1 MSKWIVRVNETIDYG
16 YEVEATSE
24 ADAFDKFHRL
34 DEDELEVALKW
45 KESVGFEAPW
55 TAEEQEEPALKEAK

>member
-1 MSKWIVRVNETIDYG
+1 MSKWIVRINETIEWA

-45 KESVGFEAPW
+45 KESAGFEAPW
-55 TAEEQEEPALKEAK
+55 TAEEDTDVR

>member
-24 ADAFDKFHRL
+24 ADAFDKFYRL
-34 DEDELEVALKW
+34 DGDQRAVALKW

-55 TAEEQEEPALKEAK
+55 TAERSEDQ

>member
-24 ADAFDKFHRL
+24 AEAFDKFYRL

-55 TAEEQEEPALKEAK
+55 TAERSEDQ

>member
-55 TAEEQEEPALKEAK
+55 TAERSEDQ